1 MNSYNTNKSN
11 LDLVKDLYEVDIDFD
26 EASRAWRENKKIIK
40 NGMFSYMKT
49 KKNCCHIQDNG
60 KKCKKKRIIDSEYCE
75 LHYE

>member
-49 KKNCCHIQDNG
+49 KKNYRLGI
-60 KKCKKKRIIDSEYCE
+60 
-75 LHYE
+75 L

>member
-60 KKCKKKRIIDSEYCE
+60 KKCKKKRIID
-75 LHYE
+75 